1 MWHAPSTPVQFVRR
15 QNAPMSAATISA
27 VIALGPVPPTQL
39 DSVQRFLDL
48 VLTARGNYPDTH
60 LEHVIHD
67 PRRRRVMVR
76 VCGPRIELDRLAYA
90 LKATFRL
97 EDAELELS
105 G

>member
-1 MWHAPSTPVQFVRR
+1 
-15 QNAPMSAATISA
+15 MSAATIAA
-27 VIALGPVPPTQL
+27 VIALGPVPPTLL
-39 DSVQRFLDL
+39 DSVQRFLGF
-48 VLTARGNYPDTH
+48 VLTVGGNYPDTH

-67 PRRRRVMVR
+67 PHRGRVLVR

-97 EDAELELS
+97 EDVELELS